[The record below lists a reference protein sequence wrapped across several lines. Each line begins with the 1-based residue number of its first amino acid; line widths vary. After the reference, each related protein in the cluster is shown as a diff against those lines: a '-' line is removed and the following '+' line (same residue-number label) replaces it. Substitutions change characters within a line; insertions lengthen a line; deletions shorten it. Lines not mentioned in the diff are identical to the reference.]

1 MAEEIGLQIMDYQY
15 KDGDNIADVTT
26 YSTKESSWTVISATS
41 ASFSALGSPTIQ
53 YLRNFVPCITGVEY
67 NLSFRITNYSG
78 SGSVGF
84 STNGGVPSSARRTSN
99 GTTTATF
106 IADGALL
113 DIFGR
118 NTSTA
123 FTIDQISVS
132 PVTEVDVQKSIIG
145 ELDISSHNDFPLA
158 LTFNIADYKDVE
170 ARKGSFSKTF
180 IIPAT
185 KNNNSLL
192 KNLYVPNSTFS
203 GNPITEQKRC
213 RIIVGRLYSIEGL
226 LKISASTTEKYPS
239 SYSCVFYGDNTN
251 WTTLLD
257 EAKLKDVPLG
267 GTTTGLEIKKDSI
280 MDSWSQV
287 DATTTTSPLVYPLVS
302 YGDFNPTVGFPGC
315 AQLLR
320 DDCPATSGGGNSGG
334 AYIGNKTGG
343 SVFNSSLVPS
353 VDWRVCIWAYD
364 LFKAIFKNIG
374 YTISSTFIE
383 SSLFKQLLYASPNM
397 KYNNPSQRWLDYSF
411 QCSGAGD
418 IASTTPTTTSGGHTP
433 NWSNTT
439 YVSINMSAIGV
450 SADPFLVINDESGGF
465 DAGTGYWTVPEYGLY
480 NLKVK
485 GLVFDLD
492 NVYGYDATTTTNSD
506 PTKINIKLYFVKQT
520 RGQTF
525 WGPMYDSEGN
535 PSYMQE
541 TVELYDALYFAGSGW
556 GGNNP
561 TGYSWDTGEFEVAGV
576 YLNKGDIIRLRYQTK
591 HMHLGSAP
599 TAGYPRFDIDPIK
612 YGGQYS
618 INFQPEIPA
627 YGQTYDLTNV
637 IPEEHT
643 QIDFIKGIAHAFNLQ
658 FQTDEKH
665 KVITIEPFNDF
676 YKDLGLAL
684 DWTPKIDRSAEIK
697 DEWVKSELKR
707 DIVFKYKSD
716 SNDKAGKENIESW
729 WGGIEDIYPYFETL
743 SNAFNIGKAE
753 FTNPFFS
760 GTWSARD
767 LDPIYDPGLTPRI
780 TPSIGILSTEP
791 ISNSPVNTFTP
802 PYRADKGYSFQP
814 RLLYYNQYVQAAA
827 VGGVFSNSMLIQEW
841 GQPGGSFSTPN
852 NITEFGFDASG
863 VANTF
868 LPQAASFST
877 QNINIPNLCYGNIWV
892 NQYDP
897 DTGNFSGAQ
906 EVHKGLSE
914 TYYRGMIEITKS
926 NPRKRTCYVD
936 LKINDII
943 NIDFRNL
950 IHIDGTYWRL
960 NKIIDYAPHINA
972 PTKVEL
978 VEWRDLGEFQSG
990 DPTVQYTDGWFPYD
1004 PNNLGM

>member
-1 MAEEIGLQIMDYQY
+1 MAEQVRIQIMDYQY

-26 YSTKESSWTVISATS
+26 YSSKTSSWTVVSSTKAT
-41 ASFSALGSPTIQ
+41 FSALGSPSTQ

-84 STNGGVPSSARRTSN
+84 STNGGVPGSTTRTSN

-118 NTSTA
+118 NTSTS

-145 ELDISSHNDFPLA
+145 ELDISSHADFPLA
-158 LTFNIADYKDVE
+158 LTFNIADYKSVE
-170 ARKGSFSKTF
+170 VRKGSFSKTF
-180 IIPAT
+180 VIPAT
-185 KNNNSLL
+185 KNNNSVL
-192 KNLYVPNSTFS
+192 KNLYIPNSTFS

-213 RIIVGRLYSIEGL
+213 RIIVGGLYSLQGF

-239 SYSCVFYGDNTN
+239 SYSCVFYGDNTS

-257 EAKLKDVPLG
+257 GAKLKDVALE
-267 GTTTGLEIKKDSI
+267 GTTTSLEIKKDSI

-287 DATTTTSPLVYPLVS
+287 DATTTSSPIIYPLVS
-302 YGDFNPTVGFPGC
+302 YGDFNPTVYFPGS

-320 DDCPATSGGGNSGG
+320 DDCPATSGGGDSGG

-364 LFKAIFKNIG
+364 LFKAIFKNVG

-411 QCSGAGD
+411 QCSGDAALYAGT
-418 IASTTPTTTSGGHTP
+418 ITTDPACAPCGHTP
-433 NWSNTT
+433 NWSNTYYKT
-439 YVSINMSAIGV
+439 INM
-450 SADPFLVINDESGGF
+450 DDCFNFLVINDESGGF

-480 NLKVK
+480 NLSVESIQI
-485 GLVFDLD
+485 LVGG
-492 NVYGYDATTTTNSD
+492 VYGVNASGTSSD
-506 PTKINIKLYFVKQT
+506 PTKINIKIYFVKRT
-520 RGQTF
+520 RGQTH
-525 WGPMYDSEGN
+525 WGAMYDSEGN
-535 PSYMQE
+535 PSYVQT
-541 TVELYDALYFAGSGW
+541 TVELYDDNATLTATNVGHFYENWKPGKL
-556 GGNNP
+556 
-561 TGYSWDTGEFEVAGV
+561 EVNGV
-576 YLNKGDIIRLRYQTK
+576 YLNKGDIIRLRMQTR
-591 HMHLGSAP
+591 HQFLGAATPSATYP
-599 TAGYPRFDIDPIK
+599 QFEYVLRKTAGE
-612 YGGQYS
+612 YG

-665 KVITIEPFNDF
+665 KVVTIEPFNDF
-676 YKDLGLAL
+676 YKDIGLAI
-684 DWTPKIDRSAEIK
+684 DWTPKIDRSNEIK
-697 DEWVKSELKR
+697 DEWIKSELKQEV
-707 DIVFKYKSD
+707 VFKYKSD
-716 SNDKAGKENIESW
+716 SNDKAGKENVESW

-743 SNAFNIGKAE
+743 SDAFDKGKAE

-767 LDPIYDPGLTPRI
+767 LDPIFDPGSTPRI
-780 TPSIGILSTEP
+780 TPSIGMLSTEP
-791 ISNSPVNTFTP
+791 ISNAYTNNVTR

-814 RLLYYNQYVQAAA
+814 RLLYYNQYIKSTVAS
-827 VGGVFSNSMLIQEW
+827 GVFSNSMLIQEW

-852 NITEFGFDASG
+852 NITEFGYDASG

-877 QNINIPNLCYGNIWV
+877 QDLRIPNLCYGNIWV

-897 DTGNFSGAQ
+897 DTGNFSGTQ
-906 EVHKGLSE
+906 EVHKGLYE

-926 NPRKRTCYVD
+926 NPRRRTCYVD

-960 NKIIDYAPHINA
+960 NKIIDYAPHLNIL
-972 PTKVEL
+972 TKVEL
-978 VEWRDLGEFQSG
+978 VEWRELGEFQAVE
-990 DPTVQYTDGWFPYD
+990 PTVQYTDGWYPYD
-1004 PNNLGM
+1004 PNNLGF